1 MLRPTRGELSSLH
14 PGDLRRTTA
23 EVNNPSVLELYAVG
37 HRQGPVG
44 RFLLRIDYRDVE
56 PEGSNPIDELGAI
69 RGLSSGAGGKDG
81 QVRQMS
87 IASVVTEQA
96 KHGDRPIHRRF
107 RQGARCRQALRQPG
121 RLAYLI
127 DETVGFLGLTGIH
140 DEPGGVRTHVD
151 DADALHT
158 A

>member
-56 PEGSNPIDELGAI
+56 PEGSGEFERI
-69 RGLSSGAGGKDG
+69 RRAD
-81 QVRQMS
+81 RQ
-87 IASVVTEQA
+87 
-96 KHGDRPIHRRF
+96 
-107 RQGARCRQALRQPG
+107 
-121 RLAYLI
+121 
-127 DETVGFLGLTGIH
+127 
-140 DEPGGVRTHVD
+140 
-151 DADALHT
+151 
-158 A
+158 